1 MSWLD
6 EKRNLVL
13 DSKAIT
19 FLINQKDDIKFCLE
33 KISRLTFWKLGKD
46 CVQLV
51 SFYPFPSS
59 PFWVEY
65 DKNWNRSRNKVLA
78 KKKKSFVI
86 VVIFI
91 VFVKHFNRAQSPS
104 VSLSHGNRTS
114 VALLRLILIYFKTIL
129 SKVDF
134 AVIFDFSDLVAV
146 SVLIETRHCQ

>member
-1 MSWLD
+1 MTKT
-6 EKRNLVL
+6 EIGAETK
-13 DSKAIT
+13 
-19 FLINQKDDIKFCLE
+19 FLQ
-33 KISRLTFWKLGKD
+33 
-46 CVQLV
+46 
-51 SFYPFPSS
+51 
-59 PFWVEY
+59 
-65 DKNWNRSRNKVLA
+65 

-86 VVIFI
+86 VFIFI